1 MPKPFG
7 KSFWQSVRAPF
18 VAVKCRICYI
28 PVPAGPRAAAAAAL
42 TFRASADAS
51 AHYTVNVDAAR
62 AGQAVAAGPG
72 RRRVPDA
79 DRARPDLPP
88 EGGGRRFTHQVF
100 LDGDTT
106 PVIDVCDGT
115 YAGGRFGVNVFD
127 AVGEAQD
134 LTLS

>member
-1 MPKPFG
+1 MNVFAG
-7 KSFWQSVRAPF
+7 AAVVQNVR
-18 VAVKCRICYI
+18 R
-28 PVPAGPRAAAAAAL
+28 
-42 TFRASADAS
+42 
-51 AHYTVNVDAAR
+51 DAAGFR
-62 AGQAVAAGPG
+62 TNLDQRWNPVAGEWTVTAGGLRG
-72 RRRVPDA
+72 RRMDNGFRLS
-79 DRARPDLPP
+79 DRARPDVLP